1 MVSGLSYLRRSGDQQ
16 AVFLVEGKD
25 TKLQGIWDQESGG
38 EVLRLR
44 LTLRRR
50 GRFGTSDQKPG
61 NMKRRDT
68 AKGRAYGIKKKVY
81 CACGMG
87 PNNYLRLHKIKK
99 KVSTKE
105 KEFAKL
111 IKDNQG
117 LIIKVS
123 RLYTNALEDEEDLFQ
138 EIVLQLWR
146 SYDTFKGGSK
156 ISTWMYRVALNTAIT
171 LFRKKTKSPQTDE
184 LMDFHHKD
192 YVEDD
197 EEKQQQIALLYKVI
211 KMLPKVERA
220 IVMMYLDDLPYRDIA
235 ENLGISEVNARVKM
249 NRLKKRLKELMERHA

>member
-1 MVSGLSYLRRSGDQQ
+1 M
-16 AVFLVEGKD
+16 E
-25 TKLQGIWDQESGG
+25 
-38 EVLRLR
+38 
-44 LTLRRR
+44 
-50 GRFGTSDQKPG
+50 
-61 NMKRRDT
+61 
-68 AKGRAYGIKKKVY
+68 
-81 CACGMG
+81 
-87 PNNYLRLHKIKK
+87 PNNYLRLHKITN

-117 LIIKVS
+117 LIIKIS
-123 RLYTNALEDEEDLFQ
+123 RLYTNALEDEQDLFQ

-220 IVMMYLDDLPYRDIA
+220 IVMMYLDDLPYRDIS

-249 NRLKKRLKELMERHA
+249 NRLKKRLKELMEKHA